1 MYGSAIGR
9 ALLKPLVNPVLS
21 EIGGR
26 ILDSRVS
33 ALAVPAF
40 IRHAGIDMRD
50 YEPKK
55 YWSYNDFFT
64 RQIREGAREIDMVPE
79 AFVSPCD
86 SRVSVY
92 PISENC
98 HVKIKHTSYTVA
110 ELLKNPVLAKRYEGG
125 LLWVFRLCVDDYHR
139 YIYIDDNIIYINPE
153 LQVNKKWC
161 ISIDVSDINVAS
173 HYESLEDSEETS
185 DSEEEIEYINSF
197 KIINDKGEAIDI
209 HTKNYDE

>member
-1 MYGSAIGR
+1 
-9 ALLKPLVNPVLS
+9 
-21 EIGGR
+21 
-26 ILDSRVS
+26 
-33 ALAVPAF
+33 
-40 IRHAGIDMRD
+40 MRD

-125 LLWVFRLCVDDYHR
+125 LLWVSVYVWT
-139 YIYIDDNIIYINPE
+139 IITD
-153 LQVNKKWC
+153 
-161 ISIDVSDINVAS
+161 ISI
-173 HYESLEDSEETS
+173 
-185 DSEEEIEYINSF
+185 
-197 KIINDKGEAIDI
+197 
-209 HTKNYDE
+209 